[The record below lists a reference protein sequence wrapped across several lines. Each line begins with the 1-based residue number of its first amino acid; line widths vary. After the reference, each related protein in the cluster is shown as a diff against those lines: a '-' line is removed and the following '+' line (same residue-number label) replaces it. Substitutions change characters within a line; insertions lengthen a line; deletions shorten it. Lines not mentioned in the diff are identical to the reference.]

1 MASRPPPLPND
12 NQHDR
17 CTTKLVMISTEGH
30 CVCCCWCCCCC
41 WSYIDF
47 SFCDSLTAPCCPAAI
62 TLPWAVHV
70 PLPFHNCAFAH
81 PSLRHMYIFLFF
93 FFIFWLTTARRQKRA
108 HLRLGL
114 GNLARV
120 WFVES
125 LRLGFGNL
133 ARVLFERCYLV
144 LLLLLPLLFATS
156 QEPRKSA
163 ESRIR
168 AREKR

>member
-93 FFIFWLTTARRQKRA
+93 FFLFWLTTARI
-108 HLRLGL
+108 
-114 GNLARV
+114 
-120 WFVES
+120 W
-125 LRLGFGNL
+125 LGFGSSSLSGWDSGIWLGFGSNV
-133 ARVLFERCYLV
+133 AIW
-144 LLLLLPLLFATS
+144 LLLMNHASLLNHASART
-156 QEPRKSA
+156 QEREGT
-163 ESRIR
+163 ESLVVSSY
-168 AREKR
+168 